1 MPVNR
6 LDSAALER
14 TLRTVG
20 MKTFVD
26 FYKDF
31 PDLQITLTDI
41 KLKLS
46 SCGYS
51 ANSIS
56 TKASTGRR
64 IINNGQGREALELII
79 KATRVDED
87 TRKKAE
93 ELLS

>member
-31 PDLQITLTDI
+31 SDLQITLTDI

-46 SCGYS
+46 KNEE
-51 ANSIS
+51 NSSS
-56 TKASTGRR
+56 TVSVQKHLLAG
-64 IINNGQGREALELII
+64 ALL
-79 KATRVDED
+79 TMDR
-87 TRKKAE
+87 AE
-93 ELLS
+93 KHLN